1 MTHRPLVDRNA
12 PCLGRPRAGL
22 QSRVALLAA
31 TVLCV
36 VAGGCTLGPSS
47 VQRDRVSY
55 GEALAQSTRE
65 ELLRNIVRLRYL
77 ESPAFL
83 NVASVVTS
91 YSITADFRGGGNWN
105 ISPVPTSAANA
116 SGGVSIND
124 RPTISYSPMGGA
136 DFAKAYLRPIPLD
149 AVLALMQSG
158 APVDF
163 LAPRILQTI
172 NDSWNA
178 DHSGVIDVDADPKF
192 IELISL
198 LARMQDEGEILIHA
212 VDDVS
217 PQSGAIA
224 ILTLRSWGT
233 PESDERVSRTR
244 DLLGGNAS
252 QSDFRVM
259 ASQGRP
265 EPGNVN
271 MTTRTMLQVLTEASS
286 YVQVSPEDVAAG
298 IVRRGMPDDA
308 DRLHAMVIH
317 SGPMKPEDAYV
328 AVKHR
333 QRWFWIDDADPDAKQ
348 EFLSLVIMTTL
359 ANAQDHA
366 TGPILTIPT
375 SG

>member
-1 MTHRPLVDRNA
+1 MTFQSHT
-12 PCLGRPRAGL
+12 GRSTPRRRRTLADIPGHVT
-22 QSRVALLAA
+22 RVAAAAVLL
-31 TVLCV
+31 

-91 YSITADFRGGGNWN
+91 YSITTDLRGGGNWN
-105 ISPVPTSAANA
+105 ITPVPTSAANA
-116 SGGVSIND
+116 SGGISIND

-149 AVLALMQSG
+149 AVLALLQSG
-158 APVDF
+158 APVNF

-172 NDSWNA
+172 NESWNA
-178 DHSGVIDVDADPKF
+178 DHSGVVDVEADATF
-192 IELISL
+192 VELIAL
-198 LARMQDEGEILIHA
+198 LARMQDEGEVLIHSGGEEA
-212 VDDVS
+212 AK
-217 PQSGAIA
+217 SGAVA

-233 PESDERVSRTR
+233 PESDARVNRAR
-244 DLLGGNAS
+244 ELLLAEAG
-252 QSDFRVM
+252 QMDFRVM

-265 EPGNVN
+265 EKGNVN

-286 YVQVSPEDVAAG
+286 YVEVPPEEVAAG

-308 DRLHAMVIH
+308 NILNAMIIH
-317 SGPMKPEDAYV
+317 SGPMQPDDAYV

-333 QRWFWIDDADPDAKQ
+333 GRWFWIDDDDPDAKQ

-359 ANAQDHA
+359 ANAQDRA